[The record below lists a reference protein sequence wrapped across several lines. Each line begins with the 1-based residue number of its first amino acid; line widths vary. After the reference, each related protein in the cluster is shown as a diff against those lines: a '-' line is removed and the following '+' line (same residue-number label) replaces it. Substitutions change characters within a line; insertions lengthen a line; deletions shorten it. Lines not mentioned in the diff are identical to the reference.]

1 MDSEQQLG
9 ALQKTESVEMTEE
22 QIAAMCVFNRLNSS
36 GRRFAVGF
44 MEKLEKDFSEKSN
57 VIQFPSH
64 PQGLSVKRS
73 PRPQR

>member
-1 MDSEQQLG
+1 MDSEQELST
-9 ALQKTESVEMTEE
+9 LQMTESVEMTEE
-22 QIAAMCVFNRLNSS
+22 QMAAMCVFSRLNSS
-36 GRRFAVGF
+36 GRRFAMGF

-64 PQGLSVKRS
+64 PQGQSVKRS